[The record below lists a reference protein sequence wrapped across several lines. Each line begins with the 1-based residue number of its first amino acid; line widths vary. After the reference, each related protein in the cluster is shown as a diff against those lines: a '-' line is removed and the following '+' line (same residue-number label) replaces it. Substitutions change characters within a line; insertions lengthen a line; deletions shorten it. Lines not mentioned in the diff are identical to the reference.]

1 MSVSV
6 VAMEWAVCLALCT
19 ALFRLRASLCA
30 EGTTDLRVPLS
41 ARGVLLRLQAALL
54 ASLLLTLGA
63 IWAGARVSGGLPVCG
78 RTVRG
83 ADGAGR
89 GMPVEK
95 AGEGPTAS
103 RGRAAHPAE
112 PGDRIAGGADDL
124 KTKENE
130 RLPVRQAFSF
140 CPRRSIG

>member
-54 ASLLLTLGA
+54 ASLLLTLDA
-63 IWAGARVSGGLPVCG
+63 IWAGARAFQEGCLFAGGLCAALMALDAACLSKRRGKG
-78 RTVRG
+78 RLLR
-83 ADGAGR
+83 
-89 GMPVEK
+89 
-95 AGEGPTAS
+95 
-103 RGRAAHPAE
+103 
-112 PGDRIAGGADDL
+112 GGAL
-124 KTKENE
+124 LVLLSLATGLLVE
-130 RLPVRQAFSF
+130 LMT
-140 CPRRSIG
+140 

>member
-41 ARGVLLRLQAALL
+41 ARGVLLRLQTALL

-63 IWAGARVSGGLPVCG
+63 IWAGARAFQEGCLFAGGLCAALLALDAACLSK
-78 RTVRG
+78 RR
-83 ADGAGR
+83 GR
-89 GMPVEK
+89 G
-95 AGEGPTAS
+95 
-103 RGRAAHPAE
+103 RLLR
-112 PGDRIAGGADDL
+112 GGAL
-124 KTKENE
+124 LALLSLATGLLVE
-130 RLPVRQAFSF
+130 LMT
-140 CPRRSIG
+140 